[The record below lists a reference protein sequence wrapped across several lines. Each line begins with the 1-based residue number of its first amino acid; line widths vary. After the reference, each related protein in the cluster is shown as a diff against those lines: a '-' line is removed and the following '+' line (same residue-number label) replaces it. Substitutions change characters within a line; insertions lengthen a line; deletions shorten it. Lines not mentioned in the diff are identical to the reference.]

1 MTRTSSTDPLQIQ
14 TVTPAGTPGLIGMT
28 LCPGH
33 KGPSVAFGRWDRD
46 LATDLETIR
55 AWKPDLAITLMEDH
69 EFAVLGV
76 PHFRRDVAASGIP
89 WVFAPIVDGGI
100 PDAAFERAWL
110 ELGPRVRGILRA
122 GGRVLIHC
130 RGGLGRTG
138 LLAATL
144 LVELGADP
152 RAAIAAVK
160 DARPGTIEN
169 DAQEAY
175 VLGRRAVPPGSA

>member
-33 KGPSVAFGRWDRD
+33 KGPSLAVGHWDRD

-55 AWKPDLAITLMEDH
+55 AWKPDLVITLMQDH

-89 WVFAPIVDGGI
+89 WVFAPIV
-100 PDAAFERAWL
+100 
-110 ELGPRVRGILRA
+110 
-122 GGRVLIHC
+122 
-130 RGGLGRTG
+130 G

-152 RAAIAAVK
+152 PRAVAAVK
-160 DARPGTIEN
+160 GARPGAIET
-169 DAQEAY
+169 DAQKAY
-175 VLGRRAVPPGSA
+175 VLGRHAVPQGSV